1 MAGQDELHQVGVEIM
16 VKEPVAQD
24 TPMQEDVPPQPNP
37 EVAMGAGAAA
47 NNPPPLPH
55 IKCPSRPLADLRP
68 AKANRLHW
76 DHLT

>member
-1 MAGQDELHQVGVEIM
+1 MAGQDELEQVGVEII

-47 NNPPPLPH
+47 NNRPPPLTSNVPPDPWR
-55 IKCPSRPLADLRP
+55 ICARPRQIGFIG
-68 AKANRLHW
+68 
-76 DHLT
+76 TT